1 MTRLDKEL
9 QRLNAMCEEDQDKL
23 IKWDEKTKAPFY
35 SEYLGRYIV
44 IQRGVIIA
52 TGDEVIMRH
61 AV

>member
-9 QRLNAMCEEDQDKL
+9 QRLNAMCKEDQDKL
-23 IKWDEKTKAPFY
+23 IKWEAKTKVPFY
-35 SEYLGRYIV
+35 SEHLGRYIV